1 MHSYQSALL
10 FLRKQ
15 LETIYD
21 SREAA
26 AIADQLMEHITG
38 LDRLQRL
45 SLKEKELSESQQQGL
60 ENAIQR
66 LIQGEPL
73 QHITGV
79 QWFLGYPFKVNKHVL
94 IPRPETE
101 ELVDWIIKDRSAKN
115 NISILDIGTG
125 SGCIPISLSL
135 KIPSAIVTTCDIS
148 PEAIEVASENAE
160 ALKASVSFLHV
171 DFLERKEWEKLELYD
186 VIVSNPPYIP
196 VSEKETLDKN
206 VRDFEPGTALFV
218 PSDDPLLFYKAIAD
232 FGKNHLKKSGAV
244 YCELHRD
251 YARQVFDLFLKEG
264 YNETE
269 LRNDMAGNPRMIK
282 AVIK

>member
-21 SREAA
+21 SREAV
-26 AIADQLMEHITG
+26 AIADQLLEHITG

-101 ELVDWIIKDRSAKN
+101 ELVDWIIKDWSARD

-125 SGCIPISLSL
+125 SGCIPLSLSL

-148 PEAIEVASENAE
+148 PEAIEVARENAE
-160 ALKASVSFLHV
+160 SLKTNVSLLHI
-171 DFLERKEWEKLELYD
+171 DFLDRKEWGQLKSYD

-196 VSEKETLDKN
+196 FSEKETLDKN

-218 PSDDPLLFYKAIAD
+218 PTDDPLLFYKAIAD

-251 YARQVFDLFLKEG
+251 YAHRVFDLFCQEG

-269 LRNDMAGNPRMIK
+269 LRNDMAGNPRMVK
-282 AVIK
+282 AVMK